1 MCNAVWHVRARSLY
15 PCVGDVSPCIIL
27 SVDTGFLR
35 TTFFCSQPGF
45 LAALIYEGFLP
56 MANRIA
62 GARKYCVLPKV
73 CACVSV

>member
-1 MCNAVWHVRARSLY
+1 MCAM
-15 PCVGDVSPCIIL
+15 PCGMCVLGLSIPVSGMCLIL

-35 TTFFCSQPGF
+35 ATFFCSQPGF